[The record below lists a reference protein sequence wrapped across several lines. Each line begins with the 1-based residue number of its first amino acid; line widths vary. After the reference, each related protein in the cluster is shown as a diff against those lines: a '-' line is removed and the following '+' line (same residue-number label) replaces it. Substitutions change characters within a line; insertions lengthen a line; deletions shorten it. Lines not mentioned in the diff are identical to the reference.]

1 MAAKFPWNLTEEDND
16 EDGGPAGAGLDWTPE
31 EDYEHLIHLGLS
43 DDEVSEVAALVPP
56 DLAAGLDVRQRMIAV
71 SALAQ
76 SVRDPEIA
84 TVIYSLTPQLS
95 AAMSDER
102 GEVVA
107 RALVE
112 VAFATVLLR
121 ARRKG
126 KRDGDDVVLRLSPM
140 FQGEGELLANA
151 AQAVL
156 EGTPIDEPRTLGN
169 MPVSMLAKADQLEA
183 AQAEYRAANPDEG
196 LLLAA
201 EVAAD
206 AAVFDLDRPFSFDDV
221 PNPLEE

>member
-1 MAAKFPWNLTEEDND
+1 
-16 EDGGPAGAGLDWTPE
+16 
-31 EDYEHLIHLGLS
+31 
-43 DDEVSEVAALVPP
+43 
-56 DLAAGLDVRQRMIAV
+56 MIAV